1 MGLVLGIIFGPP
13 GSGKGTQGE
22 LIRDSLGT
30 AHIST
35 GDLLRAEAEA
45 GTPLGREVKPLL
57 DAGHLVPDELIERVV
72 EQRLRSPDAAKG
84 ALLDGYPRT
93 VPQAQALDKALEAAG
108 RSIDFVIYLKV
119 DPEKLTRRLLH
130 RAAEQHRTDDKPE
143 SIAERLDEYQE
154 LTTPV
159 LDYYRE
165 RGVPM
170 LEIDGSGS
178 IEEVH
183 QRIAEALHSLRR

>member
-1 MGLVLGIIFGPP
+1 MDRGLSTFAAHLLALA
-13 GSGKGTQGE
+13 GE
-22 LIRDSLGT
+22 
-30 AHIST
+30 
-35 GDLLRAEAEA
+35 
-45 GTPLGREVKPLL
+45 P
-57 DAGHLVPDELIERVV
+57 EL
-72 EQRLRSPDAAKG
+72 
-84 ALLDGYPRT
+84 
-93 VPQAQALDKALEAAG
+93 
-108 RSIDFVIYLKV
+108 